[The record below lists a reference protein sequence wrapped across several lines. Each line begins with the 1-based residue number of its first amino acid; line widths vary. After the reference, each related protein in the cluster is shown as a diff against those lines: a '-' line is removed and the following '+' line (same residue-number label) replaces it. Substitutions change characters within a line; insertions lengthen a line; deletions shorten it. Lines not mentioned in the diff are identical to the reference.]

1 MLMWVGVKEMMLVG
15 GGEGNNANVGGGEG
29 NDANGWG

>member
-1 MLMWVGVKEMMLVG
+1 MGVKEMMLVG
-15 GGEGNNANVGGGEG
+15 GGERNDASVGGGEG